1 MCRSWTIDTP
11 LMLWVYLFYS
21 ILIKDIVQ
29 DIFLK
34 KDFYNDLFI
43 ISVTNINKNTQ
54 DYTNEIRL
62 SISLKHAWTIKWL
75 IILTLSRAVSLKPGK
90 KFWIILIGW
99 IQLIFNN
106 V

>member
-1 MCRSWTIDTP
+1 
-11 LMLWVYLFYS
+11 MLWVYLFYS